1 MAVGTKKDV
10 LKVQSSK
17 LSPKDLEAE
26 IASVASAIGEADTV
40 GGVLKANTKPRA
52 KRKPSVKKKPA
63 AKAKTKTATKT
74 KNKTTTKPKKTP
86 QDIKK
91 SAPKPE
97 AKPEKAEVAE
107 PSVTPKPEATIKVAI
122 EESPIAP
129 KKKPKNHSGKVVVTS
144 DVRPRNHSS
153 VKKKAKRAT
162 INVTD
167 ENAPS
172 AVKVKVEPK
181 DIVVKKPPVSA
192 PVTKTKTEPAV
203 ILNHRGKDVLPLSGK
218 SGSEEQSKPAKVPE
232 PAKVRP
238 SSDEPKAITGSV
250 RVTSRPQEVPK
261 QDEPVT
267 SEPAKP
273 IHSPKPYDVMR
284 KSTKSESK
292 PKSSSASSE
301 PKHVSV
307 HKRTPHVARIY
318 DTNTYHLPLS
328 VDYHHRK
335 AMMPVWGQVATLIA
349 AIVAVVVSV
358 VLFGYQ
364 S

>member
-1 MAVGTKKDV
+1 
-10 LKVQSSK
+10 
-17 LSPKDLEAE
+17 
-26 IASVASAIGEADTV
+26 
-40 GGVLKANTKPRA
+40 
-52 KRKPSVKKKPA
+52 
-63 AKAKTKTATKT
+63 
-74 KNKTTTKPKKTP
+74 
-86 QDIKK
+86 
-91 SAPKPE
+91 
-97 AKPEKAEVAE
+97 
-107 PSVTPKPEATIKVAI
+107 
-122 EESPIAP
+122 
-129 KKKPKNHSGKVVVTS
+129 
-144 DVRPRNHSS
+144 
-153 VKKKAKRAT
+153 
-162 INVTD
+162 
-167 ENAPS
+167 
-172 AVKVKVEPK
+172 
-181 DIVVKKPPVSA
+181 
-192 PVTKTKTEPAV
+192 
-203 ILNHRGKDVLPLSGK
+203 
-218 SGSEEQSKPAKVPE
+218 
-232 PAKVRP
+232 
-238 SSDEPKAITGSV
+238 V